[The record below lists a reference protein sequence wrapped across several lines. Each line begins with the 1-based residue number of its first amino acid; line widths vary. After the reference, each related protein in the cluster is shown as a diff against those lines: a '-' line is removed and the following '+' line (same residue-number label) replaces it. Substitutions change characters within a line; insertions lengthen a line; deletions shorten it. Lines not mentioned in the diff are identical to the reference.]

1 MVLQGRCGRH
11 FEIVRDR
18 MIKIIFSDMD
28 GTLLDEHG
36 NVPEGF
42 DEIIAELE
50 KRGVMFAPASGRQY
64 YSLEDSFMKYK
75 DRFLFLAENGTVVM
89 YKGEKIFTC
98 PMNKQL
104 AQQVLKAAEPLENVY
119 SVFCGTKNGYVLK
132 HQYTE
137 EFLAELH
144 KYYTHSAPIPS
155 FIDVPDEPVKVSF
168 FDPTGHAE
176 ETIYPTMRQ
185 FEHCLQVVLASD
197 YWVDIMNPGINK
209 GVAVQEVQK
218 RFGIR
223 PEECA
228 AFGDY
233 MNDAEMMQS
242 VYYSFAMANAYPE
255 IKKLA
260 RFQTE
265 SNVNHGVLR
274 GIERLMKEGL
284 I

>member
-1 MVLQGRCGRH
+1 
-11 FEIVRDR
+11 

-36 NVPEGF
+36 NVPAGF
-42 DEIIAELE
+42 DETIAELE

-137 EFLAELH
+137 EFLASS
-144 KYYTHSAPIPS
+144 TSTTRTRRPS
-155 FIDVPDEPVKVSF
+155 RRSSMFPMNRSRCRSSTRRAMPRRRSTRRCASSSTACRSCW
-168 FDPTGHAE
+168 PATTGS
-176 ETIYPTMRQ
+176 T
-185 FEHCLQVVLASD
+185 S
-197 YWVDIMNPGINK
+197 
-209 GVAVQEVQK
+209 
-218 RFGIR
+218 
-223 PEECA
+223 
-228 AFGDY
+228 
-233 MNDAEMMQS
+233 
-242 VYYSFAMANAYPE
+242 
-255 IKKLA
+255 
-260 RFQTE
+260 
-265 SNVNHGVLR
+265 
-274 GIERLMKEGL
+274 
-284 I
+284 

>member
-1 MVLQGRCGRH
+1 
-11 FEIVRDR
+11 

-42 DEIIAELE
+42 DEIIAELG

-228 AFGDY
+228 AFGD
-233 MNDAEMMQS
+233 
-242 VYYSFAMANAYPE
+242 
-255 IKKLA
+255 
-260 RFQTE
+260 
-265 SNVNHGVLR
+265 
-274 GIERLMKEGL
+274 
-284 I
+284 